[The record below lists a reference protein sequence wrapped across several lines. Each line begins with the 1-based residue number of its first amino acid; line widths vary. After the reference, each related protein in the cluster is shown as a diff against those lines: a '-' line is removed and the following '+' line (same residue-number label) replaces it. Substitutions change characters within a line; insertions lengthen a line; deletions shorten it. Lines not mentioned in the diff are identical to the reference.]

1 MAAVALTVAFQMAV
15 VYVPWLQGVFRTG
28 ALSAGQVVGC
38 VGLALVVP
46 AAVEVEKSL
55 VRRGL
60 LYGRSAS

>member
-1 MAAVALTVAFQMAV
+1 M
-15 VYVPWLQGVFRTG
+15 
-28 ALSAGQVVGC
+28 C

-60 LYGRSAS
+60 LYDRFPSA